1 MILVRNFLWHGDLES
16 LKLEEFEREMIINA
30 PAPVQENYRVGPY
43 ICMKLTAGEEWCL
56 EHEFPEYYEKP
67 EKYAG
72 TPAAEL
78 VFEAMCGIRYGR
90 PSFARP
96 DADDINWET
105 GELIKWW

>member
-1 MILVRNFLWHGDLES
+1 MILVRSGLWYGDLES
-16 LKLEEFEREMIINA
+16 LKLEEFEREMILNA

-43 ICMKLTAGEEWCL
+43 ICMKLTDGEEWCL
-56 EHEFPEYYEKP
+56 KQEFPKYYDNP

-96 DADDINWET
+96 DADDVNWET

>member
-1 MILVRNFLWHGDLES
+1 MILVRSGLWYGDLES
-16 LKLEEFEREMIINA
+16 LKLEPVEREMILNA
-30 PAPVQENYRVGPY
+30 SAPVQENYRVGPY
-43 ICMKLTAGEEWCL
+43 ICMKLADGEEWCL
-56 EHEFPEYYEKP
+56 KQEFPEYYKNP

-105 GELIKWW
+105 GELINF

>member
-1 MILVRNFLWHGDLES
+1 MILVRSGLWYGDLES
-16 LKLEEFEREMIINA
+16 LKLEPVERDMIINA
-30 PAPVQENYRVGPY
+30 PVPEQENYRVGPY
-43 ICMKLTAGEEWCL
+43 IICKLTAGEERCL
-56 EHEFPEYYEKP
+56 KQGFPKYYDNP

-96 DADDINWET
+96 DANDINWET